1 MKTFDKIFAAV
12 IVLLLLVI
20 LGANL
25 FFTSYTQSKG
35 GRPYRVEIERLAL
48 EIEEKGLQ
56 NVTLSQCRYVTNI
69 EVCNENFFE
78 TDRDYT
84 IRKID
89 GTLYRFDY
97 SPENYQD
104 KSRILMSVNIILL
117 AMSFI
122 ILGILL
128 FVRSKILS
136 PFERLKNVPYE
147 LSRGNL
153 TLPLKENKSRFFGK
167 FVWGMDLLRENL
179 EEQKQRELALQ
190 KEKKTLLL
198 SLSHDIKTPL
208 SAIKLYAKA
217 LTKNLYDSKEKQRQ
231 IAENINRKAD
241 EIEGYVSQIITAS
254 KEDFLS
260 LEVENSEFYLSDLMQ
275 TISDYYREKLAMVK
289 TEFFIEKYDNCL
301 LSGDFHRSVEVLQ
314 NIMENAI
321 KYSDGHRI
329 EIEISEEEGCKLIA
343 VKNSGCTLSAEELPH
358 IFDSFWRGSN
368 AGNIPG
374 SGLGLY
380 ICRQLMNK
388 MGGEIFADA
397 GEEAVTVTAV
407 FVMAG

>member
-12 IVLLLLVI
+12 LVLLLAVI

-25 FFTSYTQSKG
+25 FFAGFTRRES

-48 EIEEKGLQ
+48 KIEERGLQ
-56 NVTLSQCRYVTNI
+56 NVSLSNCTYVVNI
-69 EVCNENFFE
+69 EEYSENFFD
-78 TDRDYT
+78 TDRDYA
-84 IRKID
+84 IREID
-89 GTLYRFDY
+89 GRLYRFDY
-97 SPENYQD
+97 SPENYRD
-104 KSRILMSVNIILL
+104 KNRILTAVNIILA
-117 AMSFI
+117 AMS
-122 ILGILL
+122 LVTLSILL
-128 FVRSKILS
+128 FVRRKILS

-179 EEQKQRELALQ
+179 EEQKQRELSLQ

-217 LTKNLYDSKEKQRQ
+217 LSKNLYSDREKQRE
-231 IAENINRKAD
+231 IAENINKKAD
-241 EIEGYVSQIITAS
+241 EIEGYVAQIITAS
-254 KEDFLS
+254 KEDFLR
-260 LEVENSEFYLSDLMQ
+260 LKVENSEFYLSDLMGA
-275 TISDYYREKLAMVK
+275 ISDYYQEKLALVK
-289 TEFFIEKYDNCL
+289 MEFFVEKYDNCL

-321 KYSDGHRI
+321 KYSDGDRI
-329 EIEISEEEGCKLIA
+329 EIEISEEDGCKIICI
-343 VKNSGCTLSAEELPH
+343 KNSGCTLLDGELPH

-380 ICRQLMNK
+380 ICRQLMNQ
-388 MGGEIFADA
+388 MNGEIFADA
-397 GEEAVTVTAV
+397 NDGWLRVTVI
-407 FVMAG
+407 FCMAG

>member
-1 MKTFDKIFAAV
+1 MKTFNKIFAAV
-12 IVLLLLVI
+12 LVLLLAVI

-25 FFTSYTQSKG
+25 FFAGFTRRES
-35 GRPYRVEIERLAL
+35 GRPYRVEMERLAL
-48 EIEEKGLQ
+48 EIEERGLQ
-56 NVTLSQCRYVTNI
+56 NVSLSNCTYVVNI
-69 EVCNENFFE
+69 EEYSENFFD
-78 TDRDYT
+78 TDRDYA
-84 IRKID
+84 IREID
-89 GTLYRFDY
+89 GRLYRFDY
-97 SPENYQD
+97 SPENYRD
-104 KSRILMSVNIILL
+104 KNRILTAVNIILA
-117 AMSFI
+117 AMS
-122 ILGILL
+122 LVTLSILL
-128 FVRSKILS
+128 FVRRKILS

-179 EEQKQRELALQ
+179 EEQKQRELSLQ

-217 LTKNLYDSKEKQRQ
+217 LSKNLYSDREKQRE
-231 IAENINRKAD
+231 IAENINKKAD
-241 EIEGYVSQIITAS
+241 EIEGYVAQIITAS
-254 KEDFLS
+254 KEDFLR
-260 LEVENSEFYLSDLMQ
+260 LKVENSEFYLSDLMGA
-275 TISDYYREKLAMVK
+275 ISDYYREKLALVK
-289 TEFFIEKYDNCL
+289 TEFFVGKYDNCL

-321 KYSDGHRI
+321 KYSDGDRI
-329 EIEISEEEGCKLIA
+329 EIEISEEDGCKIICI
-343 VKNSGCTLSAEELPH
+343 KNSGCTLSDGELPH

-380 ICRQLMNK
+380 ICRQLMNR
-388 MGGEIFADA
+388 MNGEIFADA
-397 GEEAVTVTAV
+397 NDGWLRVTVI
-407 FVMAG
+407 FCMAG